1 MEEYKNKHTKIC
13 KRLTIQFLPNGY
25 PKFARNYTAKAKDHA
40 ICLLHVCNIGF
51 ELTLVSTEMDE
62 LAKLHELANTKTQ
75 ITDILGNLAQ
85 FYKKVSPIILSNR
98 KQSKNRYASF

>member
-1 MEEYKNKHTKIC
+1 MD
-13 KRLTIQFLPNGY
+13 IQNSLDH
-25 PKFARNYTAKAKDHA
+25 TAKAKDHA

-51 ELTLVSTEMDE
+51 ESTLVSTEMDE
-62 LAKLHELANTKTQ
+62 LAKLHELANTKAQ

-98 KQSKNRYASF
+98 KQSKNRYSSF

>member
-1 MEEYKNKHTKIC
+1 
-13 KRLTIQFLPNGY
+13 
-25 PKFARNYTAKAKDHA
+25 
-40 ICLLHVCNIGF
+40 
-51 ELTLVSTEMDE
+51 MDE

-85 FYKKVSPIILSNR
+85 FYKKVSPIILSNK